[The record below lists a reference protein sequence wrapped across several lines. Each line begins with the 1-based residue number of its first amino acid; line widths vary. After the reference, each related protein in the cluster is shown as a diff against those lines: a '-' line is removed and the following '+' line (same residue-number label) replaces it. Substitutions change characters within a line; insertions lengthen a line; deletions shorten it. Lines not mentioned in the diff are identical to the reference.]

1 MIEHPVRQ
9 ENGAVVRIFSGSSG
23 NVVSALLEGSG
34 PFRGNAVNAAKSQV
48 LWLGPGIDGEP
59 SE

>member
-23 NVVSALLEGSG
+23 NVVSATLEGSG
-34 PFRGNAVNAAKSQV
+34 TFLGQCRERAKSQV